1 MARNTILLRGDA
13 VEDSFLVEASV
24 AIRPGMLV
32 EISPSA
38 ATHVQ
43 PHQTAG
49 GAAAA
54 IFARECHEDQGGDI
68 DDTIA
73 VSAEV
78 TVLYPNLGS
87 WINAYTSDTI
97 AAGEWVESAGNGQ
110 IRLYGS
116 GYRIGFARNASDL
129 TGTYGRVE
137 IVIQP
142 IGV

>member
-13 VEDSFLVEASV
+13 VEDSFTVEGGT

-32 EISPSA
+32 EISPSSA
-38 ATHVQ
+38 VSVQ

-49 GAAAA
+49 GAAAP
-54 IFARECHEDQGGDI
+54 IFAREQHENQGGDI

-73 VSAEV
+73 VGDEV

-87 WINAYTSDTI
+87 IINAFTADTI
-97 AAGEWVESAGNGQ
+97 DAGGWVESAGNGAV
-110 IRLYGS
+110 RAYGS
-116 GYRIGFARNASDL
+116 GYRIGQARYASDL

-137 IVIQP
+137 IIIAP
-142 IGV
+142 IGL